1 MPFDIIFLTVCIMP
15 NPPQSQAF
23 YSNARRSSTF
33 LSELSKNVNNSKGF
47 LFLLPIKFRLKKNA
61 FLSTSLATGTNSPLL
76 TSLVKKCPV

>member
-1 MPFDIIFLTVCIMP
+1 MP

-47 LFLLPIKFRLKKNA
+47 LFLLPIKFRFKKKMLFYLRLWQQEPTA
-61 FLSTSLATGTNSPLL
+61 LFL
-76 TSLVKKCPV
+76 PVS